1 MVRIM
6 VVEDEKL
13 LRELIIQ
20 SISSQED
27 LKCAGETESASEALS
42 LCEKICPDIILMDI
56 KMKDGNGIDVTAKIK
71 ARFPDVKI
79 LMLTVL
85 SSESLISR
93 AMAAGADGYVL
104 KSISVAELMDIIR
117 YTAKGFVLK
126 PHLPPKN
133 LVRTTQFSDLEINI
147 LQLLSEGKTARDI
160 AEKLYFSH
168 GTIRNYISGMITRMG
183 FSDRVQL
190 VSFAITEG
198 LIS

>member
-1 MVRIM
+1 MVRVM

-20 SISSQED
+20 SISAQED

-42 LCEKICPDIILMDI
+42 LCEKICPDLILMDI
-56 KMKDGNGIDVTAKIK
+56 KMKDGNGIEVTAKIK

-85 SSESLISR
+85 SSESMISR
-93 AMAAGADGYVL
+93 AMAAGADGYAL
-104 KSISVAELMDIIR
+104 KSISATELMDIIR

-133 LVRTTQFSDLEINI
+133 PDKTGQFSDLEINI

-168 GTIRNYISGMITRMG
+168 GTVRNYISGMITRMG

-190 VSFAITEG
+190 VSFAVMEG